1 MPDFLGRFK
10 NRFTRSL
17 RTELF
22 LIICLAGILPG
33 LILCIVLLGN
43 YEKQAVGSRIRLVQN
58 QCLITADHLYS
69 SGYPYVTDNEIVNS
83 ELSQLSNLYD
93 GRVLV
98 INSDLKIIKDTY
110 SLSEGKYMISAEVV
124 KGLLGESASTYDDRD
139 HYIEIITPISD
150 RDMKEFVGVMLTSV
164 STAEID
170 ETINKSR
177 KLCTLIMV
185 AMTAIVLG
193 IAFTVSLGITG
204 QFKKLTGTIEN
215 IKEGFEEEEIETF
228 DYKETASIREAFNQL
243 ISRMRAL
250 DDSRSE
256 FVANV
261 SHELKT
267 PITSIKVL
275 AESLTAQD
283 DVPKEIYR
291 EFMEDIVREVDR
303 EDSIINDLLSL
314 VKMDRSGAD
323 PVIEL
328 CDIDMML
335 ESIIKRLTP
344 IAEKEKVEI
353 VYKTVRPVM
362 AEVDATKLTL
372 AFTNIIENAIKYN
385 HEGGMV
391 SITLDSEPM
400 MFVVTI
406 EDNGIGI
413 PEEDIPNIFERFY
426 RVDKSHSRDI
436 GGTGLGLA
444 IAKGAI
450 TLHKGAVKVESTPGE
465 GSKFDI
471 KIPLSFIVN
480 PTADAASEGKEAGI
494 S

>member
-177 KLCTLIMV
+177 KLCSLIMV

-204 QFKKLTGTIEN
+204 QFKKLTVTIEN

-328 CDIDMML
+328 CDIDP
-335 ESIIKRLTP
+335 E
-344 IAEKEKVEI
+344 IAGNS
-353 VYKTVRPVM
+353 Y
-362 AEVDATKLTL
+362 
-372 AFTNIIENAIKYN
+372 
-385 HEGGMV
+385 
-391 SITLDSEPM
+391 
-400 MFVVTI
+400 
-406 EDNGIGI
+406 
-413 PEEDIPNIFERFY
+413 
-426 RVDKSHSRDI
+426 
-436 GGTGLGLA
+436 
-444 IAKGAI
+444 
-450 TLHKGAVKVESTPGE
+450 
-465 GSKFDI
+465 
-471 KIPLSFIVN
+471 
-480 PTADAASEGKEAGI
+480 
-494 S
+494 